1 MSDKQ
6 REELVREVIADVR
19 AVGNARDALDQAVAD
34 RLGINL
40 TDLRCLDIL
49 DQRGRCTAGEI
60 AGALGLSTGAVTPLL
75 DRLERAGYV
84 ARVRDAV
91 DRRRVHVELTKA
103 ARARAA
109 EFYGPL
115 GEEAATLMG
124 RYDAEQL
131 ELLRGFL
138 RGDLA
143 LQLRH
148 AERIRA
154 TAAGVPPAP
163 AAR

>member
-6 REELVREVIADVR
+6 HEWLIGEVIAAVR
-19 AVGNARDALDQAVAD
+19 ANGSARDALDQAVAD

-60 AGALGLSTGAVTPLL
+60 AGALGLSTGAVTTLL

-84 ARVRDAV
+84 ERARDAV
-91 DRRRVHVELTKA
+91 DRRRVQVELNGA
-103 ARARAA
+103 ARRRVAQ
-109 EFYGPL
+109 FYGPL
-115 GEEAATLMG
+115 ADEAVTLMG

-131 ELLRGFL
+131 ELLRDFL

-148 AERIRA
+148 AERIRGS
-154 TAAGVPPAP
+154 AAASPPDPRAH
-163 AAR
+163 